1 MPQRIER
8 SRQAPSKKPGKN
20 VRFTYLLP
28 EILYRNLEMYCFS
41 RALNRQQ
48 VISDAL
54 TDFLRRNGMQPEKEP
69 HVSFKYDAE

>member
-1 MPQRIER
+1 MPQRIEHD
-8 SRQAPSKKPGKN
+8 RQAPSKKARKN

-28 EILYRNLEMYCFS
+28 EILYRNLETYCFS
-41 RALNRQQ
+41 RGLSRQQ

-54 TDFLRRNGMQPEKEP
+54 TDFLRKNGMQPEKEP